1 MCGVIISVKGH
12 DMSVYVELVIFN
24 NLAIDF
30 LLIVATQILRRRK
43 VCKIRTLVAAII
55 GAAIA
60 TFYPIASQGIQIAIK
75 VCLAP
80 IMTAIFDT
88 YSLSKKKCTNFRKS
102 INEVKYENDVDNS
115 FSAKGR
121 SANLNLKILGVKEYV
136 KSLVVFVI
144 ATYAVGGITFGLSYL
159 CGVDVK
165 SYAAFG
171 LVACAI
177 AITLICARVLRKKRS
192 SDASTL
198 TIANISVDG
207 RKIALTGLC
216 DSGNTLVDGVSG
228 LPVVILSA
236 KAEKELGKTDI
247 EGFLHVTT
255 VSGECDMPITLLSNF
270 EVDGKKMSCMGA
282 LSRKEFENCDLI
294 LQNSMF

>member
-43 VCKIRTLVAAII
+43 VCKIRALVAVII

-88 YSLSKKKCTNFRKS
+88 YSLSKKKRTNFRKK
-102 INEVKYENDVDNS
+102 INEVKCENDVDNS

-121 SANLNLKILGVKEYV
+121 SANLNLMILGVKEYV

-177 AITLICARVLRKKRS
+177 AITLIGARVLRKKRS